1 MTNAL
6 FWLLVTFAF
15 VFGGMAGI
23 ALETPKMQFIC
34 LCGAVV
40 SLLIALRID
49 QKSG

>member
-1 MTNAL
+1 MTNVL
-6 FWLLVTFAF
+6 FWLLVTF
-15 VFGGMAGI
+15 VFLMGGMAGI
-23 ALETPKMQFIC
+23 ALDTPKTQFIC